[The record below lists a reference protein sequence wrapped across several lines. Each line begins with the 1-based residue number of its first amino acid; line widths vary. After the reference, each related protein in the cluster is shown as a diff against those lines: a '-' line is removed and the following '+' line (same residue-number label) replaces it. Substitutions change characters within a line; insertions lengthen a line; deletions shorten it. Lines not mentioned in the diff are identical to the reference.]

1 MDADEFRQRGKEM
14 IDFIA
19 DYLTNIRTRRVFPNV
34 KPGYMR
40 PMIDVEAPKYGE
52 SWENIFKDI
61 ERVIM
66 PGITHWQSPYMH
78 AYFPAL
84 NSYPSLLGDM
94 LANGLNQIGFTWASS
109 PACTELEAVVMDW
122 LAKMIGLPNDF
133 LHTNTDTTGGGVIQT
148 TASEATL
155 VALLAARKE
164 VIHRVQ
170 DQFPYLSPAEI
181 NGRLVAY
188 CSDQA
193 HSSVE
198 KACLIGLVK
207 LNLVPSDDKLRL
219 RGNALRQAIAKD
231 KENGLIPFYL
241 CATLGTTGACAFDN
255 LVELG
260 SICEREHIW
269 IHVDAAYAGSAFIC
283 PEFRHLMNGVE
294 LTQSFAFNPSKWMM
308 VHFDCTAMWVK
319 SSTALHRAFNVDPL
333 YLQHEN
339 AGVAID
345 YMHWQV
351 PLSRRF
357 RALKLWFVIR
367 SFGVEGLQKHI
378 RNSVQMGILFESL
391 VNSDDRFE
399 VPAERHLGL
408 VTFRLKGENELT
420 EQLLKEINSGGLI
433 HCVPASIK
441 GKYII
446 RFTVTATSTNADDIK
461 RDWNIIQNLA
471 TQILRPLDN
480 LSPRQRRIT
489 MKNLHD
495 DFRMS
500 LVLSNTPLSPCLING
515 SFAAILPSDTSH
527 IYEMTHE
534 LSQRALK
541 NSLLPISRRRR
552 TKNNSTR
559 PTISKQMSIDC
570 WMINNKQDHR
580 CLTSSTPSSLSISR
594 QGSLDSRIEEI
605 LENNSMDNNNNNN
618 KTNDGFTLTPANGH
632 TEHYG
637 NIPNII
643 KE

>member
-1 MDADEFRQRGKEM
+1 MDAEEFRQRGKEM
-14 IDFIA
+14 VDFIA
-19 DYLTNIRTRRVFPNV
+19 DYLTNVRSRRVFPNV

-40 PMIDVEAPKYGE
+40 PLIDAEAPRHGE
-52 SWENIFKDI
+52 PWENIFNDI

-66 PGITHWQSPYMH
+66 PGVTHWQSPYMH

-109 PACTELEAVVMDW
+109 PACTELETVVMDW
-122 LAKMIGLPNDF
+122 LAKMIGLPDDF
-133 LHTNTDTTGGGVIQT
+133 LHSHADTTGGGVIQT

-164 VIHRVQ
+164 AIHRVQ
-170 DQFPYLSPAEI
+170 AQFPYLSPAEI

-260 SICEREHIW
+260 PICQRENIW
-269 IHVDAAYAGSAFIC
+269 IHVDAAYAGSALIC
-283 PEFRHLMNGVE
+283 PEFRHLMNGIE

-319 SSTALHRAFNVDPL
+319 SSAALHRAFNVDPL
-333 YLQHEN
+333 YLKHEN

-367 SFGVEGLQKHI
+367 SYGVEGLQKHI
-378 RNSVQMGILFESL
+378 RSGVRMGSLFESF
-391 VNSDDRFE
+391 VTTDARFE
-399 VPAERHLGL
+399 VSAERHLGL

-420 EQLLKEINSGGLI
+420 EQLLKEINRGGLI

-446 RFTVTATSTNADDIK
+446 RFTVTATSTNVDDIK
-461 RDWNIIQNLA
+461 RDWNIIQESA
-471 TQILRPLDN
+471 SKILRPLDG
-480 LSPRQRRIT
+480 LSLQERRNQ
-489 MKNLHD
+489 MKYLHD

-500 LVLSNTPLSPCLING
+500 LVLSNTPHSPCLING
-515 SFAAILPSDTSH
+515 SFAAILPLNTNH
-527 IYEMTHE
+527 IYAMTHE
-534 LSQRALK
+534 LCQRDLK
-541 NSLLPISRRRR
+541 HSLLPISRRKR
-552 TKNNSTR
+552 TKNILNHSK
-559 PTISKQMSIDC
+559 IEKQMSIDGR
-570 WMINNKQDHR
+570 MIHSGQENKYFF
-580 CLTSSTPSSLSISR
+580 SSLPISR
-594 QGSLDSRIEEI
+594 QGSLDSQIEEI
-605 LENNSMDNNNNNN
+605 LKNNSMDDNN
-618 KTNDGFTLTPANGH
+618 KTYNGPTLASANDHSENHL
-632 TEHYG
+632 
-637 NIPNII
+637 NIPAIH
-643 KE
+643 E

>member
-14 IDFIA
+14 VDFIA
-19 DYLTNIRTRRVFPNV
+19 DYLTNIRSRRVFPNV

-40 PMIDVEAPKYGE
+40 VMIDDEAPRNGE
-52 SWENIFKDI
+52 QWEDIFKDI

-109 PACTELEAVVMDW
+109 PACTELETVVMDW

-133 LHTNTDTTGGGVIQT
+133 LHSQEDTSGGGVIQT

-164 VIHRVQ
+164 VIRRVQ
-170 DQFPYLSPAEI
+170 AQFPYLSPAEI

-207 LNLVPSDDKLRL
+207 LNLVPSDENLRL
-219 RGNALRQAIAKD
+219 RGNALRQAIATD

-255 LVELG
+255 LIELG
-260 SICEREHIW
+260 AICEREQIW

-283 PEFRHLMNGVE
+283 PEFRHFMNGVE
-294 LTQSFAFNPSKWMM
+294 LTQSFAFNPSKWLM

-319 SSTALHRAFNVDPL
+319 SSSALHRAFNVDPL

-367 SFGVEGLQKHI
+367 SFGVKGLQKHI
-378 RNSVQMGILFESL
+378 RNSVQMGKLFESL
-391 VNSDDRFE
+391 VKSDDRFE

-420 EQLLKEINSGGLI
+420 EQLLKDLNTGGEI

-446 RFTVTATSTNADDIK
+446 RFTVTASSTNADDIH
-461 RDWNIIQNLA
+461 RDWHIIQQSA
-471 TQILRPLDN
+471 GKILRPLDN
-480 LSPRQRRIT
+480 LSPHARRNK
-489 MKNLHD
+489 MKHLHD

-500 LVLSNTPLSPCLING
+500 LVLSNTPHRPCLING
-515 SFAAILPSDTSH
+515 SFAAILPLNTRH
-527 IYEMTHE
+527 IYAMTHE

-541 NSLLPISRRRR
+541 NSLLPISTRRR
-552 TKNNSTR
+552 TKNFPTH
-559 PTISKQMSIDC
+559 PTINKQMSIDAC
-570 WMINNKQDHR
+570 MINSDQQNKY
-580 CLTSSTPSSLSISR
+580 LVSSTPSSLPISR
-594 QGSLDSRIEEI
+594 QGSLDSRVEEI
-605 LENNSMDNNNNNN
+605 LENNS
-618 KTNDGFTLTPANGH
+618 
-632 TEHYG
+632 
-637 NIPNII
+637 
-643 KE
+643 

>member
-1 MDADEFRQRGKEM
+1 MDAEEFRQRGKEM
-14 IDFIA
+14 VDYIA
-19 DYLTNIRTRRVFPNV
+19 DYLTNIRTRRVFPDV

-40 PMIDVEAPKYGE
+40 PMIAEEAPEHGE
-52 SWENIFKDI
+52 QWEDIFKDI
-61 ERVIM
+61 DRVIM

-94 LANGLNQIGFTWASS
+94 LANGLNQLGFTWASS

-133 LHTNTDTTGGGVIQT
+133 LHSHADTTGGGVIQT

-164 VIHRVQ
+164 GIRRVQ
-170 DQFPYLSPAEI
+170 AQFPYLSPAEI

-207 LNLVPSDDKLRL
+207 LNLVPSDEKLRL
-219 RGNALRQAIAKD
+219 RGNALRQAIAND

-241 CATLGTTGACAFDN
+241 CATLGTTGVCAFDN

-260 SICEREHIW
+260 SICERENIW

-283 PEFRHLMNGVE
+283 PEFRHFMNGVE

-319 SSTALHRAFNVDPL
+319 SSAALHRAFNVDPL

-378 RNSVQMGILFESL
+378 RNSVQMGKLFESL
-391 VNSDDRFE
+391 VKSDARFE
-399 VPAERHLGL
+399 IPAERHLGL
-408 VTFRLKGENELT
+408 IAFRLKGENELT
-420 EQLLKEINSGGLI
+420 EQLLKDINSGGQI

-446 RFTVTATSTNADDIK
+446 RFTVTASSTNADDIN
-461 RDWNIIQNLA
+461 RDWNIIQQSA
-471 TQILRPLDN
+471 SKILHPLDN
-480 LSPRQRRIT
+480 LTPQERRNK

-500 LVLSNTPLSPCLING
+500 LVLSNTPHSPCLING
-515 SFAAILPSDTSH
+515 SFAAIFSPNTRR
-527 IYEMTHE
+527 IYAMTHE

-541 NSLLPISRRRR
+541 NSLLPISTRRRSR
-552 TKNNSTR
+552 NFSVQ
-559 PTISKQMSIDC
+559 PTLNKHLSIDG
-570 WMINNKQDHR
+570 WLDNNEQQNK
-580 CLTSSTPSSLSISR
+580 CLVISAPSSASISR

-605 LENNSMDNNNNNN
+605 LDNNSMDNHN
-618 KTNDGFTLTPANGH
+618 KTNYEVLLTSSNDP
-632 TEHYG
+632 TEHQ
-637 NIPNII
+637 II
-643 KE
+643 VPKIVKE

>member
-14 IDFIA
+14 VDFIA
-19 DYLTNIRTRRVFPNV
+19 DYLTTIRTRRVFPNV

-40 PMIDVEAPKYGE
+40 PLIDEEAPKQGE
-52 SWENIFKDI
+52 PWEQIFNDI

-94 LANGLNQIGFTWASS
+94 LANSLNQIGFTWASS
-109 PACTELEAVVMDW
+109 PACTELETVVMDW

-133 LHTNTDTTGGGVIQT
+133 LHSHADTTGGGVIQT

-164 VIHRVQ
+164 VIRRVQ
-170 DQFPYLSPAEI
+170 AQFPYLSPAEI

-219 RGNALRQAIAKD
+219 RGSSLRQAIAKD

-260 SICEREHIW
+260 AICERENIW
-269 IHVDAAYAGSAFIC
+269 IHVDAAYAGTAFIC

-294 LTQSFAFNPSKWMM
+294 FTQSFAFNPSKWMM

-319 SSTALHRAFNVDPL
+319 SSAALHRAFNVDPL

-367 SFGVEGLQKHI
+367 SFGIEGLQKHI
-378 RNSVQMGILFESL
+378 RNGVRMGALFESL
-391 VNSDDRFE
+391 VKADKRFE
-399 VPAERHLGL
+399 LPADRYLGL
-408 VTFRLKGENELT
+408 VVFRLKGDNELT
-420 EQLLKEINSGGLI
+420 EQLLKEINSGGQI

-446 RFTVTATSTNADDIK
+446 RFTVTATSTNSDDIN
-461 RDWNIIQNLA
+461 RDWKIIQA
-471 TQILRPLDN
+471 AASKILRPLDS
-480 LSPRQRRIT
+480 LTPQERRNK

-500 LVLSNTPLSPCLING
+500 LVLSNTPHSPCLING
-515 SFAAILPSDTSH
+515 SFAAILPLNTRH
-527 IYEMTHE
+527 IYAMTHE
-534 LSQRALK
+534 LSQRGLK
-541 NSLLPISRRRR
+541 NSLLPISTRRR
-552 TKNNSTR
+552 TKNYSGQQ
-559 PTISKQMSIDC
+559 TICKQMSMDGS
-570 WMINNKQDHR
+570 MINSDQQKY
-580 CLTSSTPSSLSISR
+580 LVSMTSSSSLPISR

-605 LENNSMDNNNNNN
+605 LENNSIGNTKPNE
-618 KTNDGFTLTPANGH
+618 FLTTTISPYGH
-632 TEHYG
+632 TDL
-637 NIPNII
+637 NII
-643 KE
+643 VPKINKE